1 MTFLARSVPA
11 TLLRDD
17 PLIDEYRKNIYRVC
31 LTNCCRYDDVRENYV
46 TVPNPKCLISTN
58 KGLTDRIR

>member
-1 MTFLARSVPA
+1 MTFLARSVSA
-11 TLLRDD
+11 TLLHDD
-17 PLIDEYRKNIYRVC
+17 PLIYGYHKNIYRVC
-31 LTNCCRYDDVRENYV
+31 LTNCCRYDNVRESYV